1 MKPPRLGIAMILS
14 GPSGAGK
21 STVCNLLRQR
31 NPGLC
36 FSVSCTTREPRNGEV
51 DGRDY
56 YFIDQKNFQRKIKNN
71 EFVEYA
77 EVHGNFYGT
86 LKSEIIERVRA
97 GKDVLLDIDIQGAF
111 HIRES
116 SKQYSLLEK
125 CTEFVFLGPPSFGEL
140 EKRLR
145 GRGTEKEEVIM
156 KRLETAKSELDHWR
170 DYDYLVIN
178 KEVEQ
183 TVKDLETLFDI
194 LHKSTKRLEDSGFY
208 T

>member
-31 NPGLC
+31 NPELC
-36 FSVSCTTREPRNGEV
+36 FSVSCTTREPRKGEV
-51 DGRDY
+51 DGKDY
-56 YFIDQKNFQRKIKNN
+56 YFIGQKDFQRKIKNN
-71 EFVEYA
+71 EFIEHA

-97 GKDVLLDIDIQGAF
+97 GKDVLLDIDVQGAF
-111 HIRES
+111 QVREA
-116 SKQYSLLEK
+116 SKQYSLLSK
-125 CTEFVFLGPPSFGEL
+125 CTEFVFLGPPSFDEL
-140 EKRLR
+140 ERRLR
-145 GRGTEKEEVIM
+145 GRGTEKEEVIR

-170 DYDYLVIN
+170 DYDYLIIN
-178 KEVEQ
+178 KEVEH
-183 TVKDLETLFDI
+183 TVKDLEEMFDL

>member
-1 MKPPRLGIAMILS
+1 MKPPRLGIAIILS

-21 STVCNLLRQR
+21 STVTNLLRQR
-31 NPGLC
+31 NPDLC

-51 DGRDY
+51 DGKDY
-56 YFIDQKNFQRKIKNN
+56 YFIDKKDFQRNIRDN
-71 EFVEYA
+71 EFIEHA

-97 GKDVLLDIDIQGAF
+97 GKDVILDIDVQGAF
-111 HIRES
+111 QIRKC
-116 SKQYSLLEK
+116 SKQYSLLAR
-125 CTEFVFLGPPSFGEL
+125 CTELVFLGPPSFDEL
-140 EKRLR
+140 ERRLR
-145 GRGTEKEEVIM
+145 GRKTEKEDVIR
-156 KRLETAKSELDHWR
+156 KRLETAKLELDHWR

-183 TVKDLETLFDI
+183 TVKDMETLIDI